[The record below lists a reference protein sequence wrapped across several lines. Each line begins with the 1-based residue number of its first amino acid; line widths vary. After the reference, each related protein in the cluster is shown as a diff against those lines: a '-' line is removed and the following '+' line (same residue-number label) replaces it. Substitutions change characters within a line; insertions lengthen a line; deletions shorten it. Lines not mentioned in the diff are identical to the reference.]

1 MSSEPNAVPAKAE
14 PAGPPVTITLK
25 AAGPIVIE
33 GPVVIRNSAGD
44 VVEPPPSKI
53 PGQIKLCGCGFSKN
67 RPFCD
72 GSHKR

>member
-1 MSSEPNAVPAKAE
+1 MDTTETIPT
-14 PAGPPVTITLK
+14 VTITLRP
-25 AAGPIVIE
+25 AGPIVIE
-33 GPVVIRNSAGD
+33 GPVVIRNNAGD
-44 VVEPPPSKI
+44 VIEPPATKI

>member
-1 MSSEPNAVPAKAE
+1 MESETETK
-14 PAGPPVTITLK
+14 PVTITLK
-25 AAGPIVIE
+25 PAGPIVIE
-33 GPVVIRNSAGD
+33 GPVVILNNAGD
-44 VVEPPPSKI
+44 TVEPPPTKI

>member
-1 MSSEPNAVPAKAE
+1 MDTTEAPAT
-14 PAGPPVTITLK
+14 VTITLRP
-25 AAGPIVIE
+25 AGPIVIE
-33 GPVVIRNSAGD
+33 GPVVIRNNAGD
-44 VVEPPPSKI
+44 VIEPPPTKI

>member
-1 MSSEPNAVPAKAE
+1 MKHEPDTPAQTA
-14 PAGPPVTITLK
+14 ASPVTLTLRP
-25 AAGPIVIE
+25 AGPIVIE
-33 GPVVIRNSAGD
+33 GPVVIRNNAGD
-44 VVEPPPSKI
+44 VVEPPPSKV